1 MAITNTEEINRD
13 TVYEHQNVGDDI
25 NKSSRRLEITEHYI
39 RMDYEGNGKACLY
52 RVTTGGGETGGGG
65 TGDILKR
72 DGQDDI
78 IEFDAVP
85 FAAMTPV
92 IVTHRFFGRSIADLV
107 MDIQRIKTALLRSL
121 LDNTYLANNPRVVVA
136 ESLANENTLDDLLV
150 SRQGGIVRAK
160 APNAIEWQEVPT
172 IGNHVYP
179 ALEYMDTMREMRTG
193 VTKQGTSLDADALQ
207 NQSATA
213 TNIMFTMAQARMR
226 LVARI
231 FAETGIK
238 DLFLLLHGLIRKHG
252 QQAQTV
258 RLRNTWVNVDP
269 RDWKK
274 RNDMAVEVGLGTG
287 GKAEQMALI
296 NMIGAAQEKMLVGG
310 LTNIVT
316 PANLYNSAKVLTR
329 IAGHKDVNAFFT
341 DPTGQPPPQQQPDPK
356 LQIEMIKQQSLD
368 KKAQADLAH
377 QQWKGQADAALEQ
390 QKFEHD
396 RQLAV
401 LEAQLQHNDQQHQ
414 HAIAER
420 KAQMDEY
427 VAIRKLEIEAA
438 KAAMK
443 PSPEDKQAQKEAPL
457 KAITASHQQ
466 MAAKQDELHQ
476 HLHHAIQGVTAHIT
490 APVEFIR
497 DAKGKLVGAKRNGQH
512 LNIHRGADGK
522 IAAITPQ

>member
-1 MAITNTEEINRD
+1 
-13 TVYEHQNVGDDI
+13 
-25 NKSSRRLEITEHYI
+25 
-39 RMDYEGNGKACLY
+39 
-52 RVTTGGGETGGGG
+52 
-65 TGDILKR
+65 
-72 DGQDDI
+72 
-78 IEFDAVP
+78 
-85 FAAMTPV
+85 
-92 IVTHRFFGRSIADLV
+92 
-107 MDIQRIKTALLRSL
+107 
-121 LDNTYLANNPRVVVA
+121 
-136 ESLANENTLDDLLV
+136 
-150 SRQGGIVRAK
+150 
-160 APNAIEWQEVPT
+160 
-172 IGNHVYP
+172 
-179 ALEYMDTMREMRTG
+179 
-193 VTKQGTSLDADALQ
+193 
-207 NQSATA
+207 
-213 TNIMFTMAQARMR
+213 MR